1 VHGKVYV
8 PPESPELAGLLAHT
22 HECGHEG
29 TEKMLHQLRADF
41 HVPSTRALVHD
52 FMHAC
57 TTCQH
62 NKTNQ
67 LQSIGL
73 LKPLLV
79 SSTVWADIGIDFIK
93 GLPKVNSHS
102 VILMVVNRFSK
113 SAHFLPLGHPY
124 MATTIAR
131 VFFDSI
137 VKLHGVPNSIVND
150 CDPAFTGRFW
160 QELFKLTDINL

>member
-1 VHGKVYV
+1 VHGKVYA
-8 PPESPELAGLLAHT
+8 PPESPELAGLLAHM

-29 TEKMLHQLRADF
+29 TEKMLHRLRADF

-52 FMHAC
+52 SMHAC
-57 TTCQH
+57 TTCQR

-67 LQSIGL
+67 LQPIGL

-79 SSTVWADIGIDFIK
+79 SPMVWADIGIDFIE

-102 VILMVVNRFSK
+102 VILMVINRFSK
-113 SAHFLPLGHPY
+113 SAHFLPLGNPY
-124 MATTIAR
+124 TATTIAR

-150 CDPAFTGRFW
+150 SDPAFTGRF
-160 QELFKLTDINL
+160 